1 MSSRNSQEILLHL
14 LTKELARLE
23 KKLTALKAK
32 LKQPDLDEIQK
43 LRTKAFELQGQ
54 ACLDAF
60 KKLEVE
66 EAKYDKWLSQ
76 DFSKH
81 FDQEFD
87 LEREIQTVKGLI
99 SSVESKCALGMFI
112 R

>member
-1 MSSRNSQEILLHL
+1 MSSRNSQEILLPL

-43 LRTKAFELQGQ
+43 LRTKSFELQGQ
-54 ACLDAF
+54 AFLDAF

-81 FDQEFD
+81 LDQEFD
-87 LEREIQTVKGLI
+87 LEREIKTVKGLI
-99 SSVESKCALGMFI
+99 RSVESKCALGMFI